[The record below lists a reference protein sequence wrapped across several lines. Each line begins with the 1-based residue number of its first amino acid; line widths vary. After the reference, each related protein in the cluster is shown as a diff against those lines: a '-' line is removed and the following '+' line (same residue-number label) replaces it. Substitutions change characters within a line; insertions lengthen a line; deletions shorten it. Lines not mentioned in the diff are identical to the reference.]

1 MIYDP
6 DAGED
11 AKELILEGETLMSM
25 TVPHVSFRHFFV
37 VIFIATCLGSL
48 VGCAGTGD
56 VFRDTTMDFGS
67 IKTVAV
73 LPFANLSRDQ
83 LAGERVRD
91 AFNTMLM
98 ASGAVYAVPVGE
110 VARGIAAAGMAN
122 PTTPSADE
130 VTKIAK
136 SIKVD
141 AVISGVVRE
150 YGDVRSGTS
159 SADVIS
165 LSLQMMEG
173 QTGRIVWS
181 TGTTQGGISL
191 MDRLFGGGGKPL
203 NDITEKAVNAL
214 INKLFE

>member
-1 MIYDP
+1 MATPGLQRSDRLSFVIVLFLMFCV
-6 DAGED
+6 G
-11 AKELILEGETLMSM
+11 TL
-25 TVPHVSFRHFFV
+25 
-37 VIFIATCLGSL
+37 G
-48 VGCAGTGD
+48 GCAGTND

-67 IKTVAV
+67 IKSVAV
-73 LPFANLSRDQ
+73 LPFANLSKDQ

-91 AFNTMLM
+91 VFSTMLM
-98 ASGAVYAVPVGE
+98 ASGAVYAVPAGE
-110 VARGIAAAGMAN
+110 VARGIAASGMAN
-122 PTTPSADE
+122 PTTPSADD
-130 VTKIAK
+130 VMKLAK

-159 SADVIS
+159 SADVIA

-181 TGTTQGGISL
+181 AGTTQGGISM
-191 MDRLFGGGGKPL
+191 MDRLFGGGGRPL
-203 NDITEKAVNAL
+203 NDITEKAVNAI

>member
-1 MIYDP
+1 
-6 DAGED
+6 
-11 AKELILEGETLMSM
+11 M
-25 TVPHVSFRHFFV
+25 TGSQVSYRHLFV
-37 VIFIATCLGSL
+37 VIISMFCFGALG
-48 VGCAGTGD
+48 GCAGTGD

-67 IKTVAV
+67 IKSVAV
-73 LPFANLSRDQ
+73 LPFANLSKDQ

-98 ASGAVYAVPVGE
+98 ASGAVYAVPTGE

-122 PTTPSADE
+122 PTTPSADD
-130 VTKIAK
+130 VMKIAK

-141 AVISGVVRE
+141 AVISGVIRE

-165 LSLQMMEG
+165 LSLQLMEG
-173 QTGRIVWS
+173 QTGRVVWS
-181 TGTTQGGISL
+181 AGTTQGGIG
-191 MDRLFGGGGKPL
+191 MTDRLFGGGGRPI

>member
-1 MIYDP
+1 MVIT
-6 DAGED
+6 E
-11 AKELILEGETLMSM
+11 
-25 TVPHVSFRHFFV
+25 PHISFRHSFV
-37 VIFIATCLGSL
+37 AIIIVICLGSL
-48 VGCAGTGD
+48 GGCAGTGD

-73 LPFANLSRDQ
+73 LPLANLSRDQ
-83 LAGERVRD
+83 LAGDRVRD
-91 AFNTMLM
+91 AFNTMLL
-98 ASGAVYAVPVGE
+98 ASGAVYAVPIGE

-122 PTTPSADE
+122 PSTPSADDI
-130 VTKIAK
+130 TKIAK

-141 AVISGVVRE
+141 AVISGVIRE

-181 TGTTQGGISL
+181 AGTTQGGIGL
-191 MDRLFGGGGKPL
+191 MDRLFGGGGRPL
-203 NDITEKAVNAL
+203 NDVTEKAVNAL
-214 INKLFE
+214 VNKLFE

>member
-1 MIYDP
+1 MTTP
-6 DAGED
+6 GLQGSSRH
-11 AKELILEGETLMSM
+11 LIIIVVVLML
-25 TVPHVSFRHFFV
+25 
-37 VIFIATCLGSL
+37 CLGAL
-48 VGCAGTGD
+48 GGCAGTSD

-67 IKTVAV
+67 IKSVAV
-73 LPFANLSRDQ
+73 LPFANLSKDQ
-83 LAGERVRD
+83 LAGDRVRD
-91 AFNTMLM
+91 VFNTMLM
-98 ASGAVYAVPVGE
+98 ASGAIYAVPAGE

-122 PTTPSADE
+122 PTSPSADD
-130 VTKIAK
+130 VMKLAK
-136 SIKVD
+136 NIKVD

-181 TGTTQGGISL
+181 AGTTQGGIS
-191 MDRLFGGGGKPL
+191 MVDRLFGGGGRPL
-203 NDITEKAVNAL
+203 NEISEKAVNAL

>member
-1 MIYDP
+1 MTTPGQHGFDRRVFIF
-6 DAGED
+6 G
-11 AKELILEGETLMSM
+11 ILLLL
-25 TVPHVSFRHFFV
+25 
-37 VIFIATCLGSL
+37 CLGPL
-48 VGCAGTGD
+48 GGCAGPSD
-56 VFRDTTMDFGS
+56 VFRDDTMDFGS

-73 LPFANLSRDQ
+73 LPFANLSKDQ

-122 PTTPSADE
+122 PAAPSADD
-130 VTKIAK
+130 VVKLAK

-141 AVISGVVRE
+141 AVISGVIKE

-165 LSLQMMEG
+165 LSLQLMEG

-181 TGTTQGGISL
+181 AGTTQGGISM
-191 MDRLFGGGGKPL
+191 MDRLFGGGGRPL
-203 NDITEKAVNAL
+203 NDITEKAVNDL
-214 INKLFE
+214 IIKLFE

>member
-1 MIYDP
+1 M
-6 DAGED
+6 A
-11 AKELILEGETLMSM
+11 M
-25 TVPHVSFRHFFV
+25 TVPHVSFRHLFV
-37 VIFIATCLGSL
+37 VIFITTCLGSL

-91 AFNTMLM
+91 SFNTMLM

-110 VARGIAAAGMAN
+110 AARGIVAAGMAN

-130 VTKIAK
+130 VTKISK

-141 AVISGVVRE
+141 AVISGVIRE

-181 TGTTQGGISL
+181 AGTTQGGIGL

-203 NDITEKAVNAL
+203 NDITEKAVNDL

>member
-1 MIYDP
+1 MIT
-6 DAGED
+6 
-11 AKELILEGETLMSM
+11 LEGEMLMTTPRLHGFDRRAFM
-25 TVPHVSFRHFFV
+25 FGLFLLL
-37 VIFIATCLGSL
+37 CLGSL
-48 VGCAGTGD
+48 GGCAGTSD
-56 VFRDTTMDFGS
+56 VYRDATMDFGS

-73 LPFANLSRDQ
+73 LPFVNLSKDQ

-98 ASGAVYAVPVGE
+98 ASGALYAVPVGE

-130 VTKIAK
+130 VVKLAK

-141 AVISGVVRE
+141 AVISGVIKE

-173 QTGRIVWS
+173 QTGRVIWS
-181 TGTTQGGISL
+181 AGTTQGGISL
-191 MDRLFGGGGKPL
+191 TDRLFGGGGRPL